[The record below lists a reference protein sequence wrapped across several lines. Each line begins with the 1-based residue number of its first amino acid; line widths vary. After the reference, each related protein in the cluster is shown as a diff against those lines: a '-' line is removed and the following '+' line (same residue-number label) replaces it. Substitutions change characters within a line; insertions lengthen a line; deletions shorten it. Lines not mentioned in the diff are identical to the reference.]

1 MTAPAAPAAAMEQA
15 PQAQQLTVDLA
26 VEALV
31 AYQDAYQ
38 HEPDGRLADFLF
50 TQYGVSGKRP
60 GTPVSQ
66 SEIRRILPEL
76 RDRYATLGR
85 E

>member
-1 MTAPAAPAAAMEQA
+1 M
-15 PQAQQLTVDLA
+15 DLA

-31 AYQDAYQ
+31 AYQDAYG
-38 HEPDGRLADFLF
+38 HEPDEGRLADFLF

-60 GTPVSQ
+60 GAPVSQ